1 MMTALLLYAY
11 ASGERSSRRIEPR
24 CRRDIAYRIITA
36 NQAPDH
42 ATIARFRA
50 DHEAPS
56 ATCSTR
62 SCACAHRWPRPTGAD
77 RARRHQDRRQ
87 AALPANRIGDR
98 LSAEIDVILA
108 EAAAVD
114 AAEDAAFVADRGSDS
129 VLLVQR
135 RFEASLRANE
145 PAYSDAVQTR

>member
-1 MMTALLLYAY
+1 MRTAGFGRLGL
-11 ASGERSSRRIEPR
+11 
-24 CRRDIAYRIITA
+24 IALDGTKIPA
-36 NQAPDH
+36 N
-42 ATIARFRA
+42 
-50 DHEAPS
+50 
-56 ATCSTR
+56 
-62 SCACAHRWPRPTGAD
+62 
-77 RARRHQDRRQ
+77 